1 MLHGPSLADIFGH
14 GKSRALPFPQL
25 HAGRKDLDFDDDDN
39 DDDDDD
45 DDDGGLLM
53 VINGY

>member
-25 HAGRKDLDFDDDDN
+25 HAGRKDLDFDDDN
-39 DDDDDD
+39 DDDDD

>member
-25 HAGRKDLDFDDDDN
+25 HAGRKDLDFDDDD
-39 DDDDDD
+39 
-45 DDDGGLLM
+45 GGLLM